1 MAETCCVSPLTSP
14 RCPSHYPVV
23 RRSLP
28 RTRACNDNCLIP
40 APTGTMDDITT
51 TRAMDQ
57 FLVNPTVTTDRYAE
71 SRSISPKASRRSHQL
86 ALNTQDADLHPSK
99 DTLPDTL
106 AEQLLWRAYD
116 SDEEDLSSV
125 DSDTMSIRS
134 SSSGEILEV
143 KTARLSIVSAD
154 DLARNRRISNE
165 QSLYRA
171 QAITIKPINYG
182 SVCMSPRLVDI
193 PASPHCDI
201 SQNVGCYRPPTS
213 RLSKLD
219 TTNVHQRSNFSPPR
233 TSSEGDSNGSTPSTP
248 PTSIDE
254 RSPISS
260 SEKVIRRK
268 SAVTGMRH
276 AARRECSVNV
286 DNMQDAQTLRE
297 FIASDPASFGDRPV
311 SKMPNP
317 LVMPSKRRLR
327 KFSSSFSLGRFT
339 MRNSA
344 ERVSEQLRTSSNPN
358 RQTLPAPEV
367 YRPTR
372 CSSLQP
378 VPAGKMIARGGNE
391 RAAPIVLPPCPYNSE
406 QDFGPMR
413 PRMQRAPK
421 SYLPTGAPRQSG
433 KLHRRQRSLSASDI
447 MAATS

>member
-1 MAETCCVSPLTSP
+1 
-14 RCPSHYPVV
+14 
-23 RRSLP
+23 
-28 RTRACNDNCLIP
+28 
-40 APTGTMDDITT
+40 MDDIAT
-51 TRAMDQ
+51 TRAMEQ
-57 FLVNPTVTTDRYAE
+57 FLVNPTVTTDRYTE
-71 SRSISPKASRRSHQL
+71 SRSNSPKASRRSHQL
-86 ALNTQDADLHPSK
+86 ALNTKDTDLHPSK

-106 AEQLLWRAYD
+106 AERLLWRAYD

-165 QSLYRA
+165 QSLYCA
-171 QAITIKPINYG
+171 QAITIKPINYK

-201 SQNVGCYRPPTS
+201 SQNIGCYRPPTS

-219 TTNVHQRSNFSPPR
+219 TTNVRQRSNLSTPR

-254 RSPISS
+254 RSPILSN
-260 SEKVIRRK
+260 EKVIRRK

-297 FIASDPASFGDRPV
+297 FIASDPVSFGDRPI
-311 SKMPNP
+311 SKTPNP

-344 ERVSEQLRTSSNPN
+344 ERVAEQLRTTSNPN

-378 VPAGKMIARGGNE
+378 LPAGKMIARGGNE
-391 RAAPIVLPPCPYNSE
+391 RASPIVLPPCPYNSE
-406 QDFGPMR
+406 QDFSQAGPMR
-413 PRMQRAPK
+413 PRLQRAPK
-421 SYLPTGAPRQSG
+421 SYMPTGTPRQSG
-433 KLHRRQRSLSASDI
+433 KLHRRQRSLSADDI
-447 MAATS
+447 MVASS

>member
-1 MAETCCVSPLTSP
+1 M
-14 RCPSHYPVV
+14 
-23 RRSLP
+23 
-28 RTRACNDNCLIP
+28 
-40 APTGTMDDITT
+40 GDIAT
-51 TRAMDQ
+51 TRAMEQ

-71 SRSISPKASRRSHQL
+71 SRSNSPKPSRRSHHL
-86 ALNTQDADLHPSK
+86 TLNTQDPDLHPSK

-106 AEQLLWRAYD
+106 AEQLLWRGYD

-165 QSLYRA
+165 QSLFRA

-193 PASPHCDI
+193 PSSPHCER
-201 SQNVGCYRPPTS
+201 SQNIGCYRPPTS

-219 TTNVHQRSNFSPPR
+219 TTNVRQRSNFSTPR

-254 RSPISS
+254 RSPVSS

-297 FIASDPASFGDRPV
+297 FIASDPASFGERPV

-327 KFSSSFSLGRFT
+327 KFSSSFSLGHSRF
-339 MRNSA
+339 
-344 ERVSEQLRTSSNPN
+344 
-358 RQTLPAPEV
+358 
-367 YRPTR
+367 
-372 CSSLQP
+372 
-378 VPAGKMIARGGNE
+378 
-391 RAAPIVLPPCPYNSE
+391 
-406 QDFGPMR
+406 
-413 PRMQRAPK
+413 
-421 SYLPTGAPRQSG
+421 
-433 KLHRRQRSLSASDI
+433 
-447 MAATS
+447 

>member
-1 MAETCCVSPLTSP
+1 M
-14 RCPSHYPVV
+14 
-23 RRSLP
+23 
-28 RTRACNDNCLIP
+28 
-40 APTGTMDDITT
+40 GDIAT
-51 TRAMDQ
+51 TRAMEQ
-57 FLVNPTVTTDRYAE
+57 FLVNPTVTTDRYPE
-71 SRSISPKASRRSHQL
+71 SRSISPKAKRRSHHLDLSTHDL
-86 ALNTQDADLHPSK
+86 ALYPSN
-99 DTLPDTL
+99 DTLSDPLT
-106 AEQLLWRAYD
+106 EQLYLRGYD
-116 SDEEDLSSV
+116 SDEEALSSV

-154 DLARNRRISNE
+154 DLARNRRVSNS

-193 PASPHCDI
+193 PSNPQCER
-201 SQNVGCYRPPTS
+201 SQNIGCYRPPTS

-219 TTNVHQRSNFSPPR
+219 TTNVHQRSVVSTPR
-233 TSSEGDSNGSTPSTP
+233 TSSEGESNGSTPSTP
-248 PTSIDE
+248 PTSVDE

-260 SEKVIRRK
+260 SEKTLRRK

-297 FIASDPASFGDRPV
+297 FIASDPASFGGRPL
-311 SKMPNP
+311 SKAPNP
-317 LVMPSKRRLR
+317 LVMPSKRKLR

-344 ERVSEQLRTSSNPN
+344 ERVSEQLRISSNPN

-378 VPAGKMIARGGNE
+378 LPAGKMIARGGNE
-391 RAAPIVLPPCPYNSE
+391 RAPPIVLPPCPYNSE
-406 QDFGPMR
+406 QDFDEQGSVGSGLP
-413 PRMQRAPK
+413 RAPK
-421 SYLPTGAPRQSG
+421 SYMPTGAPRQSG
-433 KLHRRQRSLSASDI
+433 RLHRRQRSLSADDI
-447 MAATS
+447 MAGSS

>member
-1 MAETCCVSPLTSP
+1 
-14 RCPSHYPVV
+14 
-23 RRSLP
+23 
-28 RTRACNDNCLIP
+28 
-40 APTGTMDDITT
+40 MDDIAT
-51 TRAMDQ
+51 TRAMEQ
-57 FLVNPTVTTDRYAE
+57 FLINPSVTTDCHTE
-71 SRSISPKASRRSHQL
+71 SRSISPKASRRSHHL
-86 ALNTQDADLHPSK
+86 TLNTQDSDLHSSK
-99 DTLPDTL
+99 NTLPDTL
-106 AEQLLWRAYD
+106 AEQLLRRAYD

-134 SSSGEILEV
+134 SSSGEICEV

-154 DLARNRRISNE
+154 DLARNRRISKELSNE
-165 QSLYRA
+165 QSLFRA

-193 PASPHCDI
+193 PSSPHYEK
-201 SQNVGCYRPPTS
+201 SQNIGCYRPPRS

-219 TTNVHQRSNFSPPR
+219 TTNVHQRSNFSTPR

-254 RSPISS
+254 RSPVSS
-260 SEKVIRRK
+260 SEKVIKRK
-268 SAVTGMRH
+268 SAVIGMRH
-276 AARRECSVNV
+276 HARRECSVNV

-297 FIASDPASFGDRPV
+297 FIASDPASFGDRPI
-311 SKMPNP
+311 SQMPNP
-317 LVMPSKRRLR
+317 LVMPGKRRLR

-358 RQTLPAPEV
+358 RRTMPAPEV

-372 CSSLQP
+372 SSSLQP
-378 VPAGKMIARGGNE
+378 LPVGKMIARGGNE
-391 RAAPIVLPPCPYNSE
+391 RAPPIVLPPCPYNSE
-406 QDFGPMR
+406 QDFHQESSPR
-413 PRMQRAPK
+413 PSMQRAPK
-421 SYLPTGAPRQSG
+421 SYMPTGAPRQSG
-433 KLHRRQRSLSASDI
+433 KLHRRQRSLSADDI

>member
-1 MAETCCVSPLTSP
+1 M
-14 RCPSHYPVV
+14 
-23 RRSLP
+23 
-28 RTRACNDNCLIP
+28 
-40 APTGTMDDITT
+40 GDIAT
-51 TRAMDQ
+51 TRAMEQ
-57 FLVNPTVTTDRYAE
+57 FLVNPTVTTGRYAE

-86 ALNTQDADLHPSK
+86 DLNTQDLDFHPSK
-99 DTLPDTL
+99 DSLPDRL
-106 AEQLLWRAYD
+106 AEQLSWRGYD
-116 SDEEDLSSV
+116 SDEEALSSV

-143 KTARLSIVSAD
+143 KTARLSIASAD
-154 DLARNRRISNE
+154 ELARNRRISNE

-171 QAITIKPINYG
+171 HAITIKPINYG
-182 SVCMSPRLVDI
+182 SVCMSPRIIDI
-193 PASPHCDI
+193 PSSPHCER
-201 SQNVGCYRPPTS
+201 SQNIGCYKPPTS
-213 RLSKLD
+213 RLSRLD
-219 TTNVHQRSNFSPPR
+219 TTNVRQRSTFTTPR

-248 PTSIDE
+248 PTSVDE

-260 SEKVIRRK
+260 SEKVIKRK
-268 SAVTGMRH
+268 SAVTGMRN

-286 DNMQDAQTLRE
+286 DNSQDAQTLRE
-297 FIASDPASFGDRPV
+297 FIASDPASFGGDRPV

-317 LVMPSKRRLR
+317 QVMPGKRRLR

-344 ERVSEQLRTSSNPN
+344 ERITEQLRASSNPN

-378 VPAGKMIARGGNE
+378 LPAGKMIARGGNE
-391 RAAPIVLPPCPYNSE
+391 RAPPIVLPPCPYNSE
-406 QDFGPMR
+406 QDFDQQVPTR

-433 KLHRRQRSLSASDI
+433 KLHRRQRSLSADDI
-447 MAATS
+447 MAGSS

>member
-1 MAETCCVSPLTSP
+1 M
-14 RCPSHYPVV
+14 
-23 RRSLP
+23 
-28 RTRACNDNCLIP
+28 
-40 APTGTMDDITT
+40 GDIAT
-51 TRAMDQ
+51 TRAMEQ

-71 SRSISPKASRRSHQL
+71 SRSISPKASRLSHHL
-86 ALNTQDADLHPSK
+86 ELNTRDLDFEPSK
-99 DTLPDTL
+99 DTLPAPL
-106 AEQLLWRAYD
+106 VEQLYWRGYD
-116 SDEEDLSSV
+116 SDEEALSSV

-143 KTARLSIVSAD
+143 KTARLSIASAD
-154 DLARNRRISNE
+154 ELARNRRVSNE

-171 QAITIKPINYG
+171 HAITIKPINYG

-193 PASPHCDI
+193 PPSPLCER

-219 TTNVHQRSNFSPPR
+219 TTNVRQRSALSTPR
-233 TSSEGDSNGSTPSTP
+233 SSTEGDSNASTPSTP
-248 PTSIDE
+248 PTSVDE

-260 SEKVIRRK
+260 SEKVLRRK

-297 FIASDPASFGDRPV
+297 FIASDPSSFGERPL
-311 SKMPNP
+311 SRMPNP
-317 LVMPSKRRLR
+317 LVMPNKRKLR

-339 MRNSA
+339 VRNSA
-344 ERVSEQLRTSSNPN
+344 ERITEQSRTSSNPN
-358 RQTLPAPEV
+358 RQTLPAPAV

-378 VPAGKMIARGGNE
+378 LPAGKMVARGGNE
-391 RAAPIVLPPCPYNSE
+391 RAPPIVLPPCPYNSE
-406 QDFGPMR
+406 QDLEQQGPTR
-413 PRMQRAPK
+413 PRIQRAPK
-421 SYLPTGAPRQSG
+421 SYKPTGAPRQSG
-433 KLHRRQRSLSASDI
+433 KLHRRQRSLSADDI
-447 MAATS
+447 MTASS